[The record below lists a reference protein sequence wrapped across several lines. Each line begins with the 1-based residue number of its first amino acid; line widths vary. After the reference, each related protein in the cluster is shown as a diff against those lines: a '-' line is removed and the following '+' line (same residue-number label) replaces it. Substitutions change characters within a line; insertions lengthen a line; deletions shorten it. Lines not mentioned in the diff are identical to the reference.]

1 MQQVTV
7 FLKAGDC
14 TITDWL
20 ITKTTTTE
28 IHRKKKIHPFVLF
41 FHFAC
46 GFSPPNSGKVIKKLF
61 YNAHNVFLRNS
72 AHCIILTVLW
82 IGYCNVC
89 DVAEHIMYSAKIWSP
104 QSFDE
109 DLACSCR
116 SSTSTRVCSFPAPWW
131 SPSWCPCRPGQTAPS
146 MPWGEA
152 SVSWSCLPA
161 APRLRQLT
169 GTEGDWPSS

>member
-1 MQQVTV
+1 MGVCARIPHLLRAWGGHQKSGGKKQLAAGNNSFVRRCRRQMDTWQEPAFWTDSDTNINSGDSFKMKTTKQKSTYGESAMQQVTV

-61 YNAHNVFLRNS
+61 YNAHNVFLRTLL
-72 AHCIILTVLW
+72 IVLFST
-82 IGYCNVC
+82 YC
-89 DVAEHIMYSAKIWSP
+89 
-104 QSFDE
+104 
-109 DLACSCR
+109 
-116 SSTSTRVCSFPAPWW
+116 
-131 SPSWCPCRPGQTAPS
+131 
-146 MPWGEA
+146 
-152 SVSWSCLPA
+152 
-161 APRLRQLT
+161 RLDIVMFVTLQNI
-169 GTEGDWPSS
+169 